1 MADRNLR
8 LMQSLVSV
16 KVNASKDKLPKEVSM
31 IVNDATAILP
41 THMLAIFGKP
51 SSGPRKVTLYP
62 VHSLVLA
69 SQCANLPKFPSALP
83 VPLHEGSQ
91 QEVEVPV
98 FSICLPSPQSYS
110 PLSRYLYTKQVDI
123 LLRTFLPCPPPPS
136 FMDNRDRLL
145 VQFATDLASTF
156 TLQTLAKYAINL
168 HGLWQNVCA
177 LGIFDDD
184 LWEAIDVM
192 WKILLTSLAVATG
205 KPGMM
210 VDQSPQT
217 TRDQTATSIR
227 AVL

>member
-1 MADRNLR
+1 
-8 LMQSLVSV
+8 MQSLVSV
-16 KVNASKDKLPKEVSM
+16 KVNASKDKLPKEVSI
-31 IVNDATAILP
+31 IVNDATPILP
-41 THMLAIFGKP
+41 THVIAIFNKP
-51 SSGPRKVTLYP
+51 SCGPRKVTLYP

-83 VPLHEGSQ
+83 VPLHERGQ

-110 PLSRYLYTKQVDI
+110 PLSRYLYTKHVDI
-123 LLRTFLPCPPPPS
+123 LFRTFLPCPPPPM
-136 FMDNRDRLL
+136 FMDSRHRYLT
-145 VQFATDLASTF
+145 QFATDLASTF

-177 LGIFDDD
+177 LGIFDDE
-184 LWEAIDVM
+184 LWDAIDVM
-192 WKILLTSLAVATG
+192 WKILLTSLAIATG

-210 VDQSPQT
+210 LELSPQT
-217 TRDQTATSIR
+217 TRDQAATPIS

>member
-1 MADRNLR
+1 
-8 LMQSLVSV
+8 MQSLSSV
-16 KVNASKDKLPKEVSM
+16 KVNSSKDKLPKELSI

-51 SSGPRKVTLYP
+51 SGGPRKVTLYP

-83 VPLHEGSQ
+83 APLQESGQ

-98 FSICLPSPQSYS
+98 FSICLPSPPSY
-110 PLSRYLYTKQVDI
+110 PHLSRYLYTKQVDL
-123 LLRTFLPCPPPPS
+123 LLRAFLPGSPPPS
-136 FMDNRDRLL
+136 FLDNRDRLL
-145 VQFATDLASTF
+145 VPFATDLASTF
-156 TLQTLAKYAINL
+156 TLQTLAKHAINL

-184 LWEAIDVM
+184 LWDAIDVM
-192 WKILLTSLAVATG
+192 WQTLLTALAVATG

-210 VDQSPQT
+210 VDLSSQT
-217 TRDQTATSIR
+217 TRDETATSTP